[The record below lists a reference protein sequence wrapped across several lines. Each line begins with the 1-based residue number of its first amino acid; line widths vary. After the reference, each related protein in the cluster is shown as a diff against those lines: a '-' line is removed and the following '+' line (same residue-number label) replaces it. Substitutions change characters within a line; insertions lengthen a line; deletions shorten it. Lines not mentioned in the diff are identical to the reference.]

1 MRSPE
6 DGHSPA
12 CWVRAMKMVLDEE
25 RDYCT
30 SALYSGATPFR
41 IWLQDNGPLHY
52 AEEALNGGYIRCIC
66 TD

>member
-1 MRSPE
+1 
-6 DGHSPA
+6 
-12 CWVRAMKMVLDEE
+12 MKMVLDEE

-30 SALYSGATPFR
+30 SAPLYSGATTFR

>member
-1 MRSPE
+1 
-6 DGHSPA
+6 
-12 CWVRAMKMVLDEE
+12 MKMVLDEE

-52 AEEALNGGYIRCIC
+52 AEDRLRRGVIRCIC